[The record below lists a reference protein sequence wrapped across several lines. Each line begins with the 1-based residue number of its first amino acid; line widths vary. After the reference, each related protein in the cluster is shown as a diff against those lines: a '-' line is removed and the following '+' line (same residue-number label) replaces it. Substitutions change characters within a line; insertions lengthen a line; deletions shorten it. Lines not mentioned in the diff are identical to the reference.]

1 MKLLDLALNAT
12 KTEFQAE
19 AKAWLHSRIGFD
31 GVVWGSGTLAANG
44 TIQICDFL
52 LDGRPDGLVT
62 DYPACA
68 SVDPI
73 SERFLAQPSQL
84 QNIAT
89 HRFYRASALSSF
101 RQYLDHYRVRQL
113 QLVGMHHP
121 LTGGYGWMVFYREEG
136 NRPFVAENEAMTDAS
151 VKAVL
156 MAEHFHRSAHASRT
170 LITSSQRASTAT
182 TVISHLTCRQRTVL
196 EYLERGLPN
205 KLIAYQLAIS
215 ENTLKSHLKVV
226 FRVLGAKSRIQAII
240 KARELFF

>member
-12 KTEFQAE
+12 KTEFQVE

-31 GVVWGSGTLAANG
+31 GVLWGSGTLGSDG
-44 TIQICDFL
+44 TIQIRDFL
-52 LDGRPDGLVT
+52 LDGRPDGLVA
-62 DYPACA
+62 DYPTCA
-68 SVDPI
+68 LADPI
-73 SERFLAQPSQL
+73 SERFLAQPGQL

-89 HRFYRASALSSF
+89 HGFYRAPALSSM

-121 LTGGYGWMVFYREEG
+121 LTGEYGWMVFYREEE
-136 NRPFVAENEAMTDAS
+136 NRPFAAENEAMTDAS

-156 MAEHFHRSAHASRT
+156 MAQHFHQTAHASKP
-170 LITSSQRASTAT
+170 LIISSQVTGPLT
-182 TVISHLTCRQRTVL
+182 MVISHLTHRQRTVL

-205 KLIAYQLAIS
+205 KLIAYQLSIS

-226 FRVLGAKSRIQAII
+226 FRVLGAKSRVQAII
-240 KARELFF
+240 KARELLS